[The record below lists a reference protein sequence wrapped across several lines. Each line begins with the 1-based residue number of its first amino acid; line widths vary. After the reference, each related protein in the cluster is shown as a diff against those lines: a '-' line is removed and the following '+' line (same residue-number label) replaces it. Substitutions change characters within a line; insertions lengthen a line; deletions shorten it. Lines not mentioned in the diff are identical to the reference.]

1 LAKDLN
7 VLTGSAPT
15 SSFLTVS
22 SGVCFGFPVSDSGA
36 FSDISATGVGLGEEV
51 AANEIDG
58 RAFFSGSAEEATV
71 REMMSKAENFDGGGC
86 LGVVVCVAADDE
98 D

>member
-1 LAKDLN
+1 M
-7 VLTGSAPT
+7 LTGSAPT

-36 FSDISATGVGLGEEV
+36 FSDISATGVGLGLGEEV
-51 AANEIDG
+51 AANETDG
-58 RAFFSGSAEEATV
+58 RASFSGSAEEASV